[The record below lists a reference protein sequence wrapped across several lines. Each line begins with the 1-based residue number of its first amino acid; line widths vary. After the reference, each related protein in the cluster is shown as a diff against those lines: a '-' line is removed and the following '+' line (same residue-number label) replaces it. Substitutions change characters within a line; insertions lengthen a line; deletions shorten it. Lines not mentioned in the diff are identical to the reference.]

1 MLTPQE
7 VSSHVF
13 SKAMMGGYNMAMV
26 DEFLDVLTED
36 YTALYNDNAILK
48 NKLKVLSDTVE
59 EYRATDDAMRK
70 TLLSAQ
76 QMADSIIQDAEL
88 KKANMIKDAESSA
101 HKRLE
106 ELKVQ
111 IAAEEAHLKAVQ
123 DSMAEY
129 VSKVDTLFQAQE
141 LTLRELTKL
150 GPAPGKPP
158 EVKLE
163 ETAQDI
169 ENNLAQVLEQEA
181 KEAAQAK
188 KVTEQPRS
196 EEAPA
201 TRREPAPAGG
211 RGPTPV
217 PAVEATRRFD
227 DLQFGRDY
235 EIR

>member
-13 SKAMMGGYNMAMV
+13 SKSMLGGYNMAMV

-36 YTALYNDNAILK
+36 YIALYNDNAILK

-88 KKANMIKDAESSA
+88 KKANLIKDAESAA

-111 IAAEEAHLKAVQ
+111 IVAEEAHLKAVQ

-150 GPAPGKPP
+150 GPAPEKSP
-158 EVKLE
+158 EVKMAE
-163 ETAQDI
+163 AAQDI

-181 KEAAQAK
+181 KEAAQVK
-188 KVTEQPRS
+188 TSEQPRS

-201 TRREPAPAGG
+201 RREPAPAGG
-211 RGPTPV
+211 RGPAPV

>member
-36 YTALYNDNAILK
+36 YTTLYNDNAILK

-101 HKRLE
+101 HRRLE

-163 ETAQDI
+163 EAAQDI

-188 KVTEQPRS
+188 EAHEQSRS
-196 EEAPA
+196 EEAPV
-201 TRREPAPAGG
+201 RREPAPAG
-211 RGPTPV
+211 RGPAPA

>member
-101 HKRLE
+101 HRRLE

-163 ETAQDI
+163 EAAQDI

-181 KEAAQAK
+181 KEAA
-188 KVTEQPRS
+188 EQPRP
-196 EEAPA
+196 EEAA
-201 TRREPAPAGG
+201 ARREPAPAG
-211 RGPTPV
+211 RGPV
-217 PAVEATRRFD
+217 PAPAAEATRRFD

>member
-88 KKANMIKDAESSA
+88 KKANLIKDAESAA

-111 IAAEEAHLKAVQ
+111 IVAEEAHLKAVQ

-150 GPAPGKPP
+150 GPAPEKSP
-158 EVKLE
+158 EVKMAE
-163 ETAQDI
+163 AAQDI

-181 KEAAQAK
+181 KEAAQVK
-188 KVTEQPRS
+188 TSEQPRP

-201 TRREPAPAGG
+201 RREPAPAGG
-211 RGPTPV
+211 RGPAPV